1 MLCSGKE
8 VNVPE
13 KAQEN
18 TGRKEEA
25 QPLSIQRAKQH
36 INNDQVKGENPYT
49 NPLPFPHRATQNKKR
64 AEAELDKEI
73 METFQKVEVNIPL
86 LEAIRQI
93 PKYAKF
99 LKDLC
104 THKRKLKGNEQVNLG
119 RNVSTLIQPTMPL
132 KCKDPAT
139 FTIPCTIGELQFTN
153 ALLDLG
159 ASINVMPKSVY
170 ASLQVGP
177 LKSTRVV
184 IQLANRSMAYPTGVL
199 EDVLVKVKDL
209 IFPADFYVLN
219 MEDDNKLGHAPLIL
233 GRLFLKTA
241 RTIINVHE
249 GTLSME
255 FVVNTI
261 HFNILDSM
269 KYPSEDHSSWHV
281 NSIDLMVDVACADLA
296 DFVSEFPTIHDFLDS
311 VHCLD
316 YHDGFS
322 KCVACSEIDEFLNL
336 SESDMSFQHA
346 HPVENVS
353 LAKNVMQADGS
364 LDLNTNRLLPS
375 IQQPLALECK
385 PLSDNLKYAY
395 LEEGEKLPVLIANN
409 LCPDQEQRLLDLLRR
424 NKRVIGWTLADILGI
439 SPSLCMHRIHL
450 EEGARPI
457 CIASKDQEKTTFT
470 CPFGTFAYRRIHLA
484 YVMLQGIVLGHVIS
498 RQGIAVDSSK
508 VDVIASLP
516 YLASVREVRSFLG
529 HAGFYR
535 RFIQDFSKIVIPLS
549 HLLQKDVDFKF
560 DEQCKQAFKE
570 LKRRLTSPPIIQPP
584 NWELPFE
591 LMCDVSNLA
600 VGVVLSQRVNKKSHV
615 IAYAS
620 RTLDSAQANYTMTEK
635 ELLAIV
641 FALDKFRSYLLG
653 SKVIVF
659 SDHAALK
666 FLLKKQDAKPRLIR
680 WMLLL

>member
-1 MLCSGKE
+1 MLRSGKE
-8 VNVPE
+8 VNAPE
-13 KAQEN
+13 KAQEE
-18 TGRKEEA
+18 TGRKEES

-36 INNDQVKGENPYT
+36 INNDQDKGEHPYN

-64 AEAELDKEI
+64 AKAELDKKI

-119 RNVSTLIQPTMPL
+119 RNVSALIQPAMPL
-132 KCKDPAT
+132 KCKDPGT

-184 IQLANRSMAYPTGVL
+184 VQLANRSTVYPTGVL

-233 GRLFLKTA
+233 GRPFLKTA

-255 FVVNTI
+255 FAGNTI

-281 NSIDLMVDVACADLA
+281 NFIDLMVDVACADIP
-296 DFVSEFPTIHDFLDS
+296 DFVSEFPTIHDFPDS
-311 VHCLD
+311 VHCPD

-322 KCVACSEIDEFLNL
+322 KCASCYEIDEFLNL

-346 HPVENVS
+346 LHNSHEPSMANVS
-353 LAKNVMQADGS
+353 LAENFMQADGS
-364 LDLNTNRLLPS
+364 LDLDTNRVLPS
-375 IQQPLALECK
+375 IQQPPALECK
-385 PLSDNLKYAY
+385 PLLDNLKYAY

-409 LCPDQEQRLLDLLRR
+409 LLPDQEKRLLDLLRR
-424 NKRVIGWTLADILGI
+424 NK
-439 SPSLCMHRIHL
+439 
-450 EEGARPI
+450 
-457 CIASKDQEKTTFT
+457 
-470 CPFGTFAYRRIHLA
+470 
-484 YVMLQGIVLGHVIS
+484 
-498 RQGIAVDSSK
+498 
-508 VDVIASLP
+508 
-516 YLASVREVRSFLG
+516 
-529 HAGFYR
+529 
-535 RFIQDFSKIVIPLS
+535 
-549 HLLQKDVDFKF
+549 
-560 DEQCKQAFKE
+560 
-570 LKRRLTSPPIIQPP
+570 
-584 NWELPFE
+584 
-591 LMCDVSNLA
+591 
-600 VGVVLSQRVNKKSHV
+600 
-615 IAYAS
+615 
-620 RTLDSAQANYTMTEK
+620 
-635 ELLAIV
+635 
-641 FALDKFRSYLLG
+641 
-653 SKVIVF
+653 
-659 SDHAALK
+659 
-666 FLLKKQDAKPRLIR
+666 
-680 WMLLL
+680 